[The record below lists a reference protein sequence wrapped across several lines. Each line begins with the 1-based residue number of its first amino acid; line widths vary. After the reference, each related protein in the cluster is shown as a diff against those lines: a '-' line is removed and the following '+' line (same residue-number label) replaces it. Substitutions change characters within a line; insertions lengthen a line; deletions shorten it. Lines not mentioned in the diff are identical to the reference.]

1 MALGML
7 VFMVDFT
14 LLQATLYPFASKT
27 YINNRQYVWG
37 TVPIKLVEDLAM
49 KSWDKLR
56 SHLRETKQTRSM
68 SFLMATQSNLVEK
81 KWTDMMTDCFHQHP
95 L

>member
-1 MALGML
+1 
-7 VFMVDFT
+7 
-14 LLQATLYPFASKT
+14 
-27 YINNRQYVWG
+27 
-37 TVPIKLVEDLAM
+37 M
-49 KSWDKLR
+49 KISDEFR

-68 SFLMATQSNLVEK
+68 SILMATQSNLVEK